1 MKIEEHSEHS
11 NDSDQR
17 PPTPKE
23 SRPPTATEVEIVKK
37 TGQLRPPERLPD
49 SDFDDYTEDLEL
61 RKRRWQKVSFGNFLT
76 RDFDQKIKDGTIND
90 RIDQQLENEVREL
103 GIEYI
108 EEEDSLTESAGSM
121 EEKN

>member
-1 MKIEEHSEHS
+1 M
-11 NDSDQR
+11 
-17 PPTPKE
+17 
-23 SRPPTATEVEIVKK
+23 
-37 TGQLRPPERLPD
+37 PD

-61 RKRRWQKVSFGNFLT
+61 RKRRWQKVSFGNFIT